1 MAAYR
6 LCHLSYVVLIILLQ
20 NAVNRGKPGFG
31 KGSGVD
37 RSRTTTTV

>member
-1 MAAYR
+1 MSAYIFY
-6 LCHLSYVVLIILLQ
+6 HLSYAVLITLLQ
-20 NAVNRGKPGFG
+20 NAANREKPGFG